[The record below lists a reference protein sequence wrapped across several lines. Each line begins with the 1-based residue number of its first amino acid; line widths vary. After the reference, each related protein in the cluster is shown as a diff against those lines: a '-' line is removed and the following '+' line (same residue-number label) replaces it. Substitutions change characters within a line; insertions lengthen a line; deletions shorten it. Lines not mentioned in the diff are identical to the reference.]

1 MIEGPCMCGA
11 LDCPSCGPAQGACGY
26 DLEIEKKPT
35 TMFEASD
42 LFNSIPTEDWYE
54 LMGMIARVLSDDDE
68 VEAVDIGR
76 KVIDLVEAEKRKFE
90 EDDDD

>member
-11 LDCPSCGPAQGACGY
+11 LDCPSCGRAQGTYGY
-26 DLEIEKKPT
+26 DLEIEEEPIT
-35 TMFEASD
+35 ASGVSD
-42 LFNSIPTEDWYE
+42 LFNGIPDEGWYE

-90 EDDDD
+90 EDDND